1 MMGILKIAGIA
12 FGVYVCGRLG
22 EKVCCAVGRKIFPGT
37 AADAPAAPAA
47 DAPAAKPAKNQ
58 ELSRRAPRGLRS
70 SFSRGDYF
78 WHAKKSS

>member
-22 EKVCCAVGRKIFPGT
+22 EKACCAVGRKIFPGT

-58 ELSRRAPRGLRS
+58 
-70 SFSRGDYF
+70 
-78 WHAKKSS
+78 